1 MLLSRYF
8 IKNFNYLRIHG
19 GSGEIMDPQEIMKTY
34 KEKVEEYL
42 REFFQNKRKELEHWS
57 SREACEVLEEY
68 TLRGGKRIRAILMI
82 LGYKLFGGDDEE
94 IIKAA
99 SSLELIQ
106 SYLLIHDDIM
116 DESELRR
123 GKATVH
129 KIYEDFHL
137 HRGYGGNPQ
146 RFGENMGIVLG
157 DLANAY
163 AIEILS
169 SSDFSPERKIK
180 AIEKLNEIIE
190 YTGYGQIIDIYS
202 SMVDNFSEED
212 LLLLHKY
219 KTARYTIEGPL
230 VMGSILAG
238 YTGEGVEKFAIPVG
252 VAFQLQ
258 DDILGLFG
266 SEEKLGKPVT
276 SDLAEGKK
284 TLLII
289 KALERGNKE
298 QRREILS
305 ALGNPAV
312 TMEQL
317 ERIREIVKNTGSL
330 QYSMELAEKLVNE
343 GKNALKDLHVKN
355 EDIKKVLLYLADYMI
370 RRNY

>member
-1 MLLSRYF
+1 M
-8 IKNFNYLRIHG
+8 
-19 GSGEIMDPQEIMKTY
+19 EPQEIMRAY
-34 KEKVEEYL
+34 KEKIEGCL
-42 REFFQNKRKELEHWS
+42 REFFEQKKKALEHWS
-57 SREACEVLEEY
+57 SREACEILEEY
-68 TLRGGKRIRAILMI
+68 TLRGGKRIRAILMV
-82 LGYKLFGGDDEE
+82 LGYQLYGGSGDE
-94 IIKAA
+94 IFRAS

-116 DESELRR
+116 DESDLRR
-123 GKATVH
+123 GKKTVH
-129 KIYEDFHL
+129 KIYEDIHL
-137 HRGYGGNPQ
+137 KKGFGGRPH
-146 RFGENMGIVLG
+146 RFGENMGIILG

-163 AIEILS
+163 AMEILAS
-169 SSDFSPERKIK
+169 SNFPSERKVK

-202 SMVDNFSEED
+202 GMVQEFGEDD

-230 VMGSILAG
+230 VLGAILAG
-238 YTGEGVEKFAIPVG
+238 ASPEGLENYAIPVG
-252 VAFQLQ
+252 IAFQLQ

-289 KALERGNKE
+289 KALEKASEKE
-298 QRREILS
+298 RKVIES

-312 TMEQL
+312 TLEQL
-317 ERIREIVKNTGSL
+317 ERVREIVRKTGSL
-330 QYSMELAEKLVNE
+330 DYSRKLAEKLVSE
-343 GKNALKDLHVKN
+343 GKRALNALNVKN
-355 EDIKKVLLYLADYMI
+355 QEAKDFLLWLADYMI
-370 RRNY
+370 KRSY

>member
-1 MLLSRYF
+1 M
-8 IKNFNYLRIHG
+8 
-19 GSGEIMDPQEIMKTY
+19 EPQEMMGKY
-34 KEKVEEYL
+34 KQEVEEYL
-42 REFFQNKRKELEHWS
+42 REFFNEKKKELEHWS
-57 SREACEVLEEY
+57 SREACEILEEY

-82 LGYKLFGGDDEE
+82 MGYRLYGGNMGRD

-99 SSLELIQ
+99 SSLELVQ

-123 GKATVH
+123 GKKTVH
-129 KIYEDFHL
+129 KIYEDIHL
-137 HRGYGGNPQ
+137 KRGYGGSPK
-146 RFGENMGIVLG
+146 RFGENMGITLG

-163 AIEILS
+163 ALEILS
-169 SSDFSPERKIK
+169 SSNFPADRKIK

-202 SMVDNFSEED
+202 GMVEEFREED
-212 LLLLHKY
+212 LLLLHRY

-230 VMGSILAG
+230 ILGAILAG
-238 YTGEGVEKFAIPVG
+238 ESGKGLENYAIPLG
-252 VAFQLQ
+252 VAFQLH

-266 SEEKLGKPVT
+266 NEEKLGKPVT

-289 KALERGNKE
+289 KALENASE
-298 QRREILS
+298 EERREIFN

-317 ERIREIVKNTGSL
+317 ERVREIVKKTGSL
-330 QYSMELAEKLVNE
+330 DYSIKMAIRLIEE
-343 GKNALKDLHVKN
+343 GKSALRHLEVKD
-355 EDIKKVLLYLADYMI
+355 EEARSFLLWLADYI
-370 RRNY
+370 IKRSY

>member
-1 MLLSRYF
+1 M
-8 IKNFNYLRIHG
+8 
-19 GSGEIMDPQEIMKTY
+19 EPQEMMGKY
-34 KEKVEEYL
+34 KQEVEEYL
-42 REFFQNKRKELEHWS
+42 REFFNEKKKELEHWS
-57 SREACEVLEEY
+57 SREACEILEEY

-82 LGYKLFGGDDEE
+82 MGYRLYGGNMGRD

-99 SSLELIQ
+99 SSLELVQ

-123 GKATVH
+123 GKKTVH
-129 KIYEDFHL
+129 KIYEDIHL
-137 HRGYGGNPQ
+137 KRGYGGSPK
-146 RFGENMGIVLG
+146 RFGENMGITLG

-163 AIEILS
+163 ALEILS
-169 SSDFSPERKIK
+169 SSNFPADRKIK

-202 SMVDNFSEED
+202 GMVEEFREED
-212 LLLLHKY
+212 LLLLHRY

-230 VMGSILAG
+230 ILGAILAG
-238 YTGEGVEKFAIPVG
+238 ESGKGLENYAIPLG
-252 VAFQLQ
+252 VAFQLH

-266 SEEKLGKPVT
+266 NEEKLGKPVT

-289 KALERGNKE
+289 KALENASE
-298 QRREILS
+298 EERREIFN

-317 ERIREIVKNTGSL
+317 ERVREIVKKTGSL
-330 QYSMELAEKLVNE
+330 DYSIKMATRLIEE
-343 GKNALKDLHVKN
+343 GKSALRHLEVKD
-355 EDIKKVLLYLADYMI
+355 EEARSFLLWLADYI
-370 RRNY
+370 IKRSY